1 MNTKI
6 RYNPT
11 FHFTLNFILLLRNQM
26 SLLTNAVV
34 ISVLVMS
41 VLCVLRLN
49 VLLSI
54 IVAALVAG
62 WLSPI
67 PIPAEYA
74 HSSAL
79 TLALHKTIATGEIL
93 IKGMASNLS
102 IALSYILLGAI
113 AVAISRTH
121 LMTFL
126 LSAIAHAISN
136 RRFLFVLSIALISC
150 CSQNLIPIH
159 IAFIPILIPP
169 LLSLMNRLKIDRRAV
184 ACALT
189 FGLQAP
195 YVSLGVGFGLIFH
208 TTIMEQMRAN
218 GMEVSLSQIGG
229 VMWIGGVAMLLGLLL
244 AIFVL
249 YAKPRIYAQREESAI
264 GEASMGWREYA
275 TLFGV
280 IVLFVVQL
288 LTDSLALGAFAGLMC
303 MIVLRGVRWSE
314 IDSIMEGGLKMMA
327 FIAFV
332 MLVAAGYGEV
342 LRAGGEVQSL
352 VEMIADFTNHASGVD
367 SINAASSVAS
377 SAGQAVAGVAH
388 LGADS
393 SAAHTMSQLEA
404 HSSGLDSVSPVD
416 SHFVSPHI
424 WAKFIGASL
433 MLLVGL
439 LITIGIGTSFGTI
452 PIIAAIYV
460 PFGISLGFSVP
471 AIILLIGI
479 AGALGDAGS
488 PASDSTLGPTSGLN
502 ADGQHNH
509 IYDTCIPTFFVYN
522 IPLLVAGVIGA
533 MVV

>member
-1 MNTKI
+1 
-6 RYNPT
+6 
-11 FHFTLNFILLLRNQM
+11 M

-34 ISVLVMS
+34 LSVLVMA

-54 IVAALVAG
+54 IIAALVAG
-62 WLSPI
+62 WLSPL
-67 PIPAEYA
+67 PLESL
-74 HSSAL
+74 SSGADSQTSL
-79 TLALHKTIATGEIL
+79 WQYFLLKTTATGEIFT
-93 IKGMASNLS
+93 KGMASNLN
-102 IALSYILLGAI
+102 IALSYILLGGI

-126 LSAIAHAISN
+126 LSAIANVISN
-136 RRFLFVLSIALISC
+136 RKFIFILSIALIAC
-150 CSQNLIPIH
+150 FSQNLVPIH

-195 YVSLGVGFGLIFH
+195 YVTLGVGFGLIFH
-208 TTIMEQMRAN
+208 TTISEQMKAN
-218 GMEVSLSQIGG
+218 GMPVSLSEISS
-229 VMWIGGVAMLLGLLL
+229 VMWIGGVAMLLGLLF
-244 AIFVL
+244 AVFVL
-249 YAKPRIYAQREESAI
+249 YAKPREYAQKEKCSM
-264 GEASMGWREYA
+264 GDASMGWREYA
-275 TLFGV
+275 TLFG
-280 IVLFVVQL
+280 IIMLFVVQL
-288 LTDSLALGAFAGLMC
+288 VTHSLAIGAFAGLMC

-314 IDSIMEGGLKMMA
+314 IDSVMEGGLKMMA

-342 LRAGGEVQSL
+342 LRASGEVQNL
-352 VEMIADFTNHASGVD
+352 VQVVANFTHQVGDGAMNTIASN
-367 SINAASSVAS
+367 
-377 SAGQAVAGVAH
+377 
-388 LGADS
+388 
-393 SAAHTMSQLEA
+393 
-404 HSSGLDSVSPVD
+404 GLDSNATMASNPATLD
-416 SHFVSPHI
+416 SNGASL

-460 PFGISLGFSVP
+460 PFGISLGFSVL

-502 ADGQHNH
+502 MDGQHNH

-522 IPLLVAGVIGA
+522 IPLLVAGTLGA
-533 MVV
+533 MMF

>member
-1 MNTKI
+1 
-6 RYNPT
+6 
-11 FHFTLNFILLLRNQM
+11 M

-34 ISVLVMS
+34 LSVLVMA

-54 IVAALVAG
+54 IIAALVAG
-62 WLSPI
+62 WLSPL
-67 PIPAEYA
+67 PLESLPLESL
-74 HSSAL
+74 SSGADSQTSL
-79 TLALHKTIATGEIL
+79 WQYFLLKTTTTGEIL
-93 IKGMASNLS
+93 IKGMASNLN
-102 IALSYILLGAI
+102 IALSYILLGGI

-126 LSAIAHAISN
+126 LSAIANVISN
-136 RRFLFVLSIALISC
+136 RKFIFILSIALIAC
-150 CSQNLIPIH
+150 FSQNLVPIH

-195 YVSLGVGFGLIFH
+195 YVTLSVGFGLIFH
-208 TTIMEQMRAN
+208 TTISEQMKAN
-218 GMEVSLSQIGG
+218 GMPVSLSEISS
-229 VMWIGGVAMLLGLLL
+229 VMWIGGVAMLLGLLF
-244 AIFVL
+244 AVFVL
-249 YAKPRIYAQREESAI
+249 YVKPREYAQKEECSM
-264 GEASMGWREYA
+264 GDASMGWREYA
-275 TLFGV
+275 TLFGI

-288 LTDSLALGAFAGLMC
+288 VTHSLALGAFAGLMC
-303 MIVLRGVRWSE
+303 MIVLRGVRWNE
-314 IDSIMEGGLKMMA
+314 IDSVMEGGLKMMA

-342 LRAGGEVQSL
+342 LRASGEVQNL
-352 VEMIADFTNHASGVD
+352 VQVVANFTHQVGDGAMNTIASN
-367 SINAASSVAS
+367 
-377 SAGQAVAGVAH
+377 
-388 LGADS
+388 
-393 SAAHTMSQLEA
+393 
-404 HSSGLDSVSPVD
+404 GLDSNATMASNPATLD
-416 SHFVSPHI
+416 SNGASL

-502 ADGQHNH
+502 MDGQHNH

-533 MVV
+533 MML

>member
-1 MNTKI
+1 
-6 RYNPT
+6 
-11 FHFTLNFILLLRNQM
+11 M

-34 ISVLVMS
+34 LSVLVMA

-54 IVAALVAG
+54 IIAALVAG
-62 WLSPI
+62 WLSPL
-67 PIPAEYA
+67 PLESLPLESL
-74 HSSAL
+74 SSGVDSQTSL
-79 TLALHKTIATGEIL
+79 WQYFLLKTTATGEIL
-93 IKGMASNLS
+93 IKGMASNLN
-102 IALSYILLGAI
+102 IALSYILLGGI

-126 LSAIAHAISN
+126 LSAIANVISN
-136 RRFLFVLSIALISC
+136 RKFIFILSIALIAC
-150 CSQNLIPIH
+150 FSQNLVPIH

-195 YVSLGVGFGLIFH
+195 YVTLGVGFGLIFH
-208 TTIMEQMRAN
+208 TTISEQMKAN
-218 GMEVSLSQIGG
+218 GMPVSLGEISS
-229 VMWIGGVAMLLGLLL
+229 VMWIGGAAMLLGLLF
-244 AIFVL
+244 AVFVL
-249 YAKPRIYAQREESAI
+249 YAKPREYAQKEECSM
-264 GEASMGWREYA
+264 GDASMGWREYA
-275 TLFGV
+275 TLFGI

-288 LTDSLALGAFAGLMC
+288 VTHSLALGAFAGLMC

-314 IDSIMEGGLKMMA
+314 IDSVMEGGLKMMA

-342 LRAGGEVQSL
+342 LRASGEVQNL
-352 VEMIADFTNHASGVD
+352 VQV
-367 SINAASSVAS
+367 VAS
-377 SAGQAVAGVAH
+377 FTHQVGD
-388 LGADS
+388 GAMNTIAS
-393 SAAHTMSQLEA
+393 N
-404 HSSGLDSVSPVD
+404 GLDSNATMASNPATLD
-416 SHFVSPHI
+416 SNGASL

-502 ADGQHNH
+502 MDGQHNH

-522 IPLLVAGVIGA
+522 IPLLVAGTLGA
-533 MVV
+533 MML

>member
-1 MNTKI
+1 
-6 RYNPT
+6 
-11 FHFTLNFILLLRNQM
+11 M

-34 ISVLVMS
+34 LSVLVMA

-54 IVAALVAG
+54 IIAALVAG
-62 WLSPI
+62 WLSPLPLESLSETSQI
-67 PIPAEYA
+67 SLWQYF
-74 HSSAL
+74 L
-79 TLALHKTIATGEIL
+79 LKTTTTGEIL
-93 IKGMASNLS
+93 IKGMASNLN
-102 IALSYILLGAI
+102 IALSYILLGGI

-126 LSAIAHAISN
+126 LSAIANVISN
-136 RRFLFVLSIALISC
+136 RKFIFILSIALIAC
-150 CSQNLIPIH
+150 FSQNLVPIH

-195 YVSLGVGFGLIFH
+195 YVTLGVGFGLIFH
-208 TTIMEQMRAN
+208 TTISEQMKAN
-218 GMEVSLSQIGG
+218 GMPVSLSEISS
-229 VMWIGGVAMLLGLLL
+229 VMWIGGVAMLLGLLF
-244 AIFVL
+244 AVFVL
-249 YAKPRIYAQREESAI
+249 YAKPREYAQKEECSM
-264 GEASMGWREYA
+264 GDASMGWREYA
-275 TLFGV
+275 TLFGI

-288 LTDSLALGAFAGLMC
+288 VTHSLALGAFAGLMC

-314 IDSIMEGGLKMMA
+314 IDSVMEGGLKMMA

-342 LRAGGEVQSL
+342 LRASGEVQNL
-352 VEMIADFTNHASGVD
+352 VQVVANFTHQVGDGAMNTIASN
-367 SINAASSVAS
+367 
-377 SAGQAVAGVAH
+377 
-388 LGADS
+388 
-393 SAAHTMSQLEA
+393 
-404 HSSGLDSVSPVD
+404 GLDSNATMASNPATLD
-416 SHFVSPHI
+416 SNGASL

-502 ADGQHNH
+502 MDGQHNH

-533 MVV
+533 MML

>member
-1 MNTKI
+1 
-6 RYNPT
+6 
-11 FHFTLNFILLLRNQM
+11 M
-26 SLLTNAVV
+26 SLLTNAVLL
-34 ISVLVMS
+34 SVLVMS

-67 PIPAEYA
+67 PLPAEYA

-93 IKGMASNLS
+93 IKGMASNLN

-126 LSAIAHAISN
+126 LSAIASAISN

-208 TTIMEQMRAN
+208 TTILAQMKAN
-218 GMEVSLSQIGG
+218 GMEVSLSDVGS

-249 YAKPRIYAQREESAI
+249 YAKPRIYAQKEESAI
-264 GEASMGWREYA
+264 GDASMGWREYA

-288 LTDSLALGAFAGLMC
+288 LTESLALGAFAGLMC
-303 MIVLRGVRWSE
+303 MIVLRGIRWSE

-352 VEMIADFTNHASGVD
+352 VGMIADFTNHASGVD
-367 SINAASSVAS
+367 SSVAHAGASLMGVDSNAAHALSQLGAQ
-377 SAGQAVAGVAH
+377 AGGLDSTAH
-388 LGADS
+388 LGATQ
-393 SAAHTMSQLEA
+393 SA
-404 HSSGLDSVSPVD
+404 D
-416 SHFVSPHI
+416 SHLFNSHAL
-424 WAKFIGASL
+424 AKFIGASL

-533 MVV
+533 MVL

>member
-1 MNTKI
+1 
-6 RYNPT
+6 
-11 FHFTLNFILLLRNQM
+11 M

-34 ISVLVMS
+34 LSVLVMA

-54 IVAALVAG
+54 IIAALVAG
-62 WLSPI
+62 WLSPL
-67 PIPAEYA
+67 PLESL
-74 HSSAL
+74 SSGADSQTSL
-79 TLALHKTIATGEIL
+79 WQYFLLKTTATGEIFT
-93 IKGMASNLS
+93 KGMASNLN
-102 IALSYILLGAI
+102 IALSYILLGGI

-126 LSAIAHAISN
+126 LSAIANVISN
-136 RRFLFVLSIALISC
+136 RKFIFILSIALIAC
-150 CSQNLIPIH
+150 FSQNLVPIH

-195 YVSLGVGFGLIFH
+195 YVTLGVGFGLIFH
-208 TTIMEQMRAN
+208 TTISEQMKAN
-218 GMEVSLSQIGG
+218 GMPVSLSEISS
-229 VMWIGGVAMLLGLLL
+229 VMWIGGVAMLLGLLF
-244 AIFVL
+244 AVFVL
-249 YAKPRIYAQREESAI
+249 YAKPREYAQKEECSM
-264 GEASMGWREYA
+264 GDASMGWREYA
-275 TLFGV
+275 TLFGI

-288 LTDSLALGAFAGLMC
+288 VTHSLAIGAFAGLMC

-314 IDSIMEGGLKMMA
+314 IDSVMEGGLKMMA

-342 LRAGGEVQSL
+342 LRASGEVQNL
-352 VEMIADFTNHASGVD
+352 VQVVANFTHQVGDGAMNTIASN
-367 SINAASSVAS
+367 
-377 SAGQAVAGVAH
+377 
-388 LGADS
+388 
-393 SAAHTMSQLEA
+393 
-404 HSSGLDSVSPVD
+404 GLDSNATMASNPATLD
-416 SHFVSPHI
+416 SNGASL

-452 PIIAAIYV
+452 PIIAAIYM

-502 ADGQHNH
+502 MDGQHNH

-522 IPLLVAGVIGA
+522 IPLLVAGTLGA
-533 MVV
+533 MML

>member
-1 MNTKI
+1 
-6 RYNPT
+6 
-11 FHFTLNFILLLRNQM
+11 M

-34 ISVLVMS
+34 LSVLVMA

-54 IVAALVAG
+54 IIAALVAG
-62 WLSPI
+62 WLSPL
-67 PIPAEYA
+67 PLESL
-74 HSSAL
+74 SSGADSQTSFWQYFL
-79 TLALHKTIATGEIL
+79 LKTTTTGEIL

-102 IALSYILLGAI
+102 IALSYILLGGI

-126 LSAIAHAISN
+126 LSAIANVISN
-136 RRFLFVLSIALISC
+136 RKFIFILSIALIAC
-150 CSQNLIPIH
+150 FSQNLVPIH

-195 YVSLGVGFGLIFH
+195 YVTLGVGFGLIFH
-208 TTIMEQMRAN
+208 TTISEQMKAN
-218 GMEVSLSQIGG
+218 GMPVSLGEISS
-229 VMWIGGVAMLLGLLL
+229 VMWIGGAAMLLGLLF
-244 AIFVL
+244 AVFVL
-249 YAKPRIYAQREESAI
+249 YAKPREYAQKEECSM
-264 GEASMGWREYA
+264 GDASMGWREYA
-275 TLFGV
+275 TLFGI

-288 LTDSLALGAFAGLMC
+288 VTHSLALGAFAGLMC

-314 IDSIMEGGLKMMA
+314 IDSVMEGGLKMMA

-342 LRAGGEVQSL
+342 LRASGEVQNL
-352 VEMIADFTNHASGVD
+352 VQVVANFTHQVGDGAMNTIASN
-367 SINAASSVAS
+367 
-377 SAGQAVAGVAH
+377 
-388 LGADS
+388 
-393 SAAHTMSQLEA
+393 
-404 HSSGLDSVSPVD
+404 GLDSNATMASNPATLD
-416 SHFVSPHI
+416 SNGASL

-502 ADGQHNH
+502 MDGQHNH

-522 IPLLVAGVIGA
+522 IPLLVAGTLGA
-533 MVV
+533 MML

>member
-1 MNTKI
+1 
-6 RYNPT
+6 
-11 FHFTLNFILLLRNQM
+11 M

-34 ISVLVMS
+34 LSVLVMA

-54 IVAALVAG
+54 IIAALVAG
-62 WLSPI
+62 WLSPL
-67 PIPAEYA
+67 PLENLPLESL
-74 HSSAL
+74 SSGTDSQTSL
-79 TLALHKTIATGEIL
+79 WQYFLLKTTATGEIL
-93 IKGMASNLS
+93 IKGMASNLN
-102 IALSYILLGAI
+102 IALSYILLGGI

-126 LSAIAHAISN
+126 LSAIANVISN
-136 RRFLFVLSIALISC
+136 RKFIFILSIALIAC
-150 CSQNLIPIH
+150 FSQNLVPIH

-195 YVSLGVGFGLIFH
+195 YVTLGVGFGLIFH
-208 TTIMEQMRAN
+208 TTISEQMKAN
-218 GMEVSLSQIGG
+218 GMPVSLGEISS
-229 VMWIGGVAMLLGLLL
+229 VMWIGGVAMLLGLLF
-244 AIFVL
+244 AVFVL
-249 YAKPRIYAQREESAI
+249 YAKPREYAQKEECSM
-264 GEASMGWREYA
+264 GDASMGWREYA
-275 TLFGV
+275 TLFGI

-288 LTDSLALGAFAGLMC
+288 VTHSLALGAFAGLMC
-303 MIVLRGVRWSE
+303 MIVLRGVKWSE
-314 IDSIMEGGLKMMA
+314 IDSVMEGGLKMMA

-342 LRAGGEVQSL
+342 LRASGEVQNL
-352 VEMIADFTNHASGVD
+352 VQVVANFTHQVGDGAMNTIASN
-367 SINAASSVAS
+367 
-377 SAGQAVAGVAH
+377 
-388 LGADS
+388 
-393 SAAHTMSQLEA
+393 
-404 HSSGLDSVSPVD
+404 GLDSNATMASNPATLD
-416 SHFVSPHI
+416 SNGASL

-502 ADGQHNH
+502 MDGQHNH

-522 IPLLVAGVIGA
+522 VPLLVAGVIGA
-533 MVV
+533 MML

>member
-1 MNTKI
+1 
-6 RYNPT
+6 
-11 FHFTLNFILLLRNQM
+11 M

-34 ISVLVMS
+34 LSVLVMA

-54 IVAALVAG
+54 IIAALVAG
-62 WLSPI
+62 WLSPL
-67 PIPAEYA
+67 PLESLPLESL
-74 HSSAL
+74 SSGTDSQTSL
-79 TLALHKTIATGEIL
+79 WQYFLLKTTATGEIL
-93 IKGMASNLS
+93 IKGMASNLN
-102 IALSYILLGAI
+102 IALSYILLGGI

-126 LSAIAHAISN
+126 LSAIANVISN
-136 RRFLFVLSIALISC
+136 RKFIFILSIALIAC
-150 CSQNLIPIH
+150 FSQNLVPIH

-195 YVSLGVGFGLIFH
+195 YVTLGVGFGLIFH
-208 TTIMEQMRAN
+208 TTISEQMKAN
-218 GMEVSLSQIGG
+218 GMPVSLGEISS
-229 VMWIGGVAMLLGLLL
+229 VMWIGGVAMLLGLLF
-244 AIFVL
+244 AVFVL
-249 YAKPRIYAQREESAI
+249 YAKPREYAQKEECSM
-264 GEASMGWREYA
+264 GDASMGWREYA
-275 TLFGV
+275 TLFGI

-288 LTDSLALGAFAGLMC
+288 VTHSLALGAFAGLMC

-314 IDSIMEGGLKMMA
+314 RDSVMEGGLKMMA

-342 LRAGGEVQSL
+342 LRASGEVQNL
-352 VEMIADFTNHASGVD
+352 VQVVANFTHQVGDGAMNTIASN
-367 SINAASSVAS
+367 
-377 SAGQAVAGVAH
+377 
-388 LGADS
+388 
-393 SAAHTMSQLEA
+393 
-404 HSSGLDSVSPVD
+404 GLDSNATMASNPATLD
-416 SHFVSPHI
+416 SNGASL

-502 ADGQHNH
+502 MDGQHNH

-522 IPLLVAGVIGA
+522 VPLLVAGVIGA
-533 MVV
+533 MML

>member
-1 MNTKI
+1 
-6 RYNPT
+6 
-11 FHFTLNFILLLRNQM
+11 M

-34 ISVLVMS
+34 LSVLVMA

-54 IVAALVAG
+54 IIAALVAG
-62 WLSPI
+62 WLSPL
-67 PIPAEYA
+67 PLESLPLESL
-74 HSSAL
+74 SSGADSQTSL
-79 TLALHKTIATGEIL
+79 WQYFLLKTTATGEIL
-93 IKGMASNLS
+93 IKGMASNLN
-102 IALSYILLGAI
+102 IALSYILLGGI

-126 LSAIAHAISN
+126 LSAIANVISN
-136 RRFLFVLSIALISC
+136 RKFIFILSIALIAC
-150 CSQNLIPIH
+150 FSQNLVPIH

-195 YVSLGVGFGLIFH
+195 YVTLGVGFGLIFH
-208 TTIMEQMRAN
+208 TTISEQMKAN
-218 GMEVSLSQIGG
+218 GMPVSLGEISS
-229 VMWIGGVAMLLGLLL
+229 VMWIGGAAMLLGLLF
-244 AIFVL
+244 AVFVL
-249 YAKPRIYAQREESAI
+249 YAKPREYAQKEECSM
-264 GEASMGWREYA
+264 GDASMGWREYA
-275 TLFGV
+275 TLFGI

-288 LTDSLALGAFAGLMC
+288 VTHSLALGAFAGLMC

-314 IDSIMEGGLKMMA
+314 IDSVMEGGLKMMA

-342 LRAGGEVQSL
+342 LRASGEVQNL
-352 VEMIADFTNHASGVD
+352 VQVVANFTHQVGDGAMNTIASN
-367 SINAASSVAS
+367 
-377 SAGQAVAGVAH
+377 
-388 LGADS
+388 
-393 SAAHTMSQLEA
+393 
-404 HSSGLDSVSPVD
+404 GLDSNATMASNPATLD
-416 SHFVSPHI
+416 SNGASLWV
-424 WAKFIGASL
+424 KFIGASL

-460 PFGISLGFSVP
+460 PFGILLGFSVP

-502 ADGQHNH
+502 MDGQHNH

-522 IPLLVAGVIGA
+522 VPLLVAGTLGA
-533 MVV
+533 MML

>member
-1 MNTKI
+1 
-6 RYNPT
+6 
-11 FHFTLNFILLLRNQM
+11 M

-34 ISVLVMS
+34 LSVLVMA

-54 IVAALVAG
+54 IIAALVAG
-62 WLSPI
+62 WLSPL
-67 PIPAEYA
+67 PLESL
-74 HSSAL
+74 SSGADSQTSL
-79 TLALHKTIATGEIL
+79 WQYFLLKTTATGEIL
-93 IKGMASNLS
+93 IKGMASNLN
-102 IALSYILLGAI
+102 IALSYILLGGI

-126 LSAIAHAISN
+126 LSAIANVISN
-136 RRFLFVLSIALISC
+136 RKFIFILSIALIAC
-150 CSQNLIPIH
+150 FSQNLVPIH
-159 IAFIPILIPP
+159 IAFIPIFIPP

-195 YVSLGVGFGLIFH
+195 YVTLGVGFGLIFH
-208 TTIMEQMRAN
+208 TTISEQMKAN
-218 GMEVSLSQIGG
+218 GMPVSLSEISS
-229 VMWIGGVAMLLGLLL
+229 VMWIGGVAMLLGLLF
-244 AIFVL
+244 AVFVL
-249 YAKPRIYAQREESAI
+249 YAKPREYAQKEECSM
-264 GEASMGWREYA
+264 GDASMGWREYA
-275 TLFGV
+275 TLFGI

-288 LTDSLALGAFAGLMC
+288 ITDSLALGAFAGLMC
-303 MIVLRGVRWSE
+303 MIVLRGVKWSE
-314 IDSIMEGGLKMMA
+314 IDSVMEGGLKMMA

-342 LRAGGEVQSL
+342 LRASGEVQNL
-352 VEMIADFTNHASGVD
+352 VQVVANFTHQVGDGAMNNIASN
-367 SINAASSVAS
+367 
-377 SAGQAVAGVAH
+377 
-388 LGADS
+388 
-393 SAAHTMSQLEA
+393 
-404 HSSGLDSVSPVD
+404 GLDSNATMASNPATLD
-416 SHFVSPHI
+416 SNGASL

-460 PFGISLGFSVP
+460 PFGISLGFSVS

-502 ADGQHNH
+502 MDGQHNH

-522 IPLLVAGVIGA
+522 VPLLVAGTLGA
-533 MVV
+533 MIL

>member
-1 MNTKI
+1 
-6 RYNPT
+6 
-11 FHFTLNFILLLRNQM
+11 M

-34 ISVLVMS
+34 LSVLVMA

-54 IVAALVAG
+54 IIAALVAG
-62 WLSPI
+62 WLSPL
-67 PIPAEYA
+67 PLESLPLESLYSGADSQTSLWQYF
-74 HSSAL
+74 L
-79 TLALHKTIATGEIL
+79 LKTTTTGEIL
-93 IKGMASNLS
+93 IKGMASNLN
-102 IALSYILLGAI
+102 IALSYILLGGI

-126 LSAIAHAISN
+126 LSAIANAISN
-136 RRFLFVLSIALISC
+136 RKFIFILSIALIAC
-150 CSQNLIPIH
+150 FSQNLVPIH

-195 YVSLGVGFGLIFH
+195 YVTLGVGFGLIFH
-208 TTIMEQMRAN
+208 TTISEQMKAN
-218 GMEVSLSQIGG
+218 GMPVSLSEISS
-229 VMWIGGVAMLLGLLL
+229 VMWIGGAAMLLGLLF
-244 AIFVL
+244 AVFVL
-249 YAKPRIYAQREESAI
+249 YAKPREYAQKEECSM
-264 GEASMGWREYA
+264 GDASMGWREYA
-275 TLFGV
+275 TLFGI

-288 LTDSLALGAFAGLMC
+288 VTNSLALGAFAGLMC

-314 IDSIMEGGLKMMA
+314 IDSVMEGGLKMMA

-342 LRAGGEVQSL
+342 LRASGEVQNL
-352 VEMIADFTNHASGVD
+352 VQVVANFTHQVGDGAMNTIASN
-367 SINAASSVAS
+367 
-377 SAGQAVAGVAH
+377 
-388 LGADS
+388 
-393 SAAHTMSQLEA
+393 
-404 HSSGLDSVSPVD
+404 GLDSNATMASNPATLD
-416 SHFVSPHI
+416 SNGASL

-460 PFGISLGFSVP
+460 PFGISLGFSVS

-502 ADGQHNH
+502 MDGQHNH

-522 IPLLVAGVIGA
+522 IPLLVAGTLGA
-533 MVV
+533 MML

>member
-1 MNTKI
+1 
-6 RYNPT
+6 
-11 FHFTLNFILLLRNQM
+11 M

-34 ISVLVMS
+34 LSVLVMA

-54 IVAALVAG
+54 IIAALVAG
-62 WLSPI
+62 WLSPL
-67 PIPAEYA
+67 PLENLPLESL
-74 HSSAL
+74 SSGTDSQTSL
-79 TLALHKTIATGEIL
+79 WQYFLLKTTATGEIL
-93 IKGMASNLS
+93 IKGMASNLN
-102 IALSYILLGAI
+102 IALSYILLGGI

-126 LSAIAHAISN
+126 LSAIANVISN
-136 RRFLFVLSIALISC
+136 RKFIFILSIALIAC
-150 CSQNLIPIH
+150 FSQNLVPIH

-195 YVSLGVGFGLIFH
+195 YVTLGVGFGLIFH
-208 TTIMEQMRAN
+208 TTISEQMKAN
-218 GMEVSLSQIGG
+218 GMPVSLGEISS
-229 VMWIGGVAMLLGLLL
+229 VMWIGGVAMLLGLLF
-244 AIFVL
+244 AVFVL
-249 YAKPRIYAQREESAI
+249 YAKPREYAQKEECSM
-264 GEASMGWREYA
+264 GDASMGWREYA
-275 TLFGV
+275 TLFGI

-288 LTDSLALGAFAGLMC
+288 VTHSLALGAFAGLMC

-314 IDSIMEGGLKMMA
+314 IDSVMEGGLKMMA

-342 LRAGGEVQSL
+342 LRASGEVQNL
-352 VEMIADFTNHASGVD
+352 VQVVANFTHQVGDGAMNTIASN
-367 SINAASSVAS
+367 
-377 SAGQAVAGVAH
+377 
-388 LGADS
+388 
-393 SAAHTMSQLEA
+393 
-404 HSSGLDSVSPVD
+404 GLDSNATMASNPATLD
-416 SHFVSPHI
+416 SNGASL

-502 ADGQHNH
+502 MDGQHNH

-522 IPLLVAGVIGA
+522 VPLLVAGVIGA
-533 MVV
+533 MML

>member
-1 MNTKI
+1 
-6 RYNPT
+6 
-11 FHFTLNFILLLRNQM
+11 M

-34 ISVLVMS
+34 LSVLVMA

-54 IVAALVAG
+54 IIAALVAG
-62 WLSPI
+62 WLSPL
-67 PIPAEYA
+67 PLESL
-74 HSSAL
+74 SSGADSQTSL
-79 TLALHKTIATGEIL
+79 WQYFLLKTTATGEIFT
-93 IKGMASNLS
+93 KGMASNLN
-102 IALSYILLGAI
+102 IALSYILLGGI

-126 LSAIAHAISN
+126 LSAIANVISN
-136 RRFLFVLSIALISC
+136 RKFIFILSIALIAC
-150 CSQNLIPIH
+150 FSQNLVPIH

-195 YVSLGVGFGLIFH
+195 YVTLGVGFGLIFH
-208 TTIMEQMRAN
+208 TTISEQMKAN
-218 GMEVSLSQIGG
+218 GMPVSLSEISS
-229 VMWIGGVAMLLGLLL
+229 VMWIGGVAMLLGLLF
-244 AIFVL
+244 AVFVL
-249 YAKPRIYAQREESAI
+249 YAKPREYAQKEECSM
-264 GEASMGWREYA
+264 GDASMGWREYA
-275 TLFGV
+275 TLFG
-280 IVLFVVQL
+280 IIMLFVVQL
-288 LTDSLALGAFAGLMC
+288 VTHSLAIGAFAGLMC

-314 IDSIMEGGLKMMA
+314 IDSVMEGGLKMMA

-342 LRAGGEVQSL
+342 LRASGEVQNL
-352 VEMIADFTNHASGVD
+352 VQVVANFTHQVGDGAMNTIASN
-367 SINAASSVAS
+367 
-377 SAGQAVAGVAH
+377 
-388 LGADS
+388 
-393 SAAHTMSQLEA
+393 
-404 HSSGLDSVSPVD
+404 GLDSNATMASNPATLD
-416 SHFVSPHI
+416 SNGASL

-460 PFGISLGFSVP
+460 PFGISLGFSVL

-502 ADGQHNH
+502 MDGQHNH

-522 IPLLVAGVIGA
+522 IPLLVAGTLGA
-533 MVV
+533 MML

>member
-1 MNTKI
+1 
-6 RYNPT
+6 
-11 FHFTLNFILLLRNQM
+11 M

-34 ISVLVMS
+34 LSVLVMA

-54 IVAALVAG
+54 IIAALVAG
-62 WLSPI
+62 WLSPL
-67 PIPAEYA
+67 PLESL
-74 HSSAL
+74 SSGADSQTSL
-79 TLALHKTIATGEIL
+79 WQYFLLKTTATGEIFT
-93 IKGMASNLS
+93 KGMASNLN
-102 IALSYILLGAI
+102 IALSYILLGGI

-126 LSAIAHAISN
+126 LSAIANVISN
-136 RRFLFVLSIALISC
+136 RKFIFILSIALIAC
-150 CSQNLIPIH
+150 FSQNLVPIH

-195 YVSLGVGFGLIFH
+195 YVTLGVGFGLIFH
-208 TTIMEQMRAN
+208 TTISEQMKAN
-218 GMEVSLSQIGG
+218 GMPVSLSEISS
-229 VMWIGGVAMLLGLLL
+229 VMWIGGAAMLLGLLF
-244 AIFVL
+244 AVFVL
-249 YAKPRIYAQREESAI
+249 YAKPREYAQEEECSM
-264 GEASMGWREYA
+264 GDASMGWREYA
-275 TLFGV
+275 TLFG
-280 IVLFVVQL
+280 IIMLFVVQL
-288 LTDSLALGAFAGLMC
+288 VTHSLAIGAFAGLMC

-314 IDSIMEGGLKMMA
+314 IDSVMEGGLKMMA

-342 LRAGGEVQSL
+342 LRASGEVQNL
-352 VEMIADFTNHASGVD
+352 VQVVANFTHQVGDGAMNTIASN
-367 SINAASSVAS
+367 
-377 SAGQAVAGVAH
+377 
-388 LGADS
+388 
-393 SAAHTMSQLEA
+393 
-404 HSSGLDSVSPVD
+404 GLDSNATMASNPATLD
-416 SHFVSPHI
+416 SNGASL

-460 PFGISLGFSVP
+460 PFGISLGFSVL

-502 ADGQHNH
+502 MDGQHNH

-522 IPLLVAGVIGA
+522 IPLLVAGTLGA
-533 MVV
+533 MMF

>member
-1 MNTKI
+1 
-6 RYNPT
+6 
-11 FHFTLNFILLLRNQM
+11 M

-34 ISVLVMS
+34 LSVLVMA

-54 IVAALVAG
+54 IIAALVAG
-62 WLSPI
+62 WLSPL
-67 PIPAEYA
+67 PLESLPLESL
-74 HSSAL
+74 SSGADSQTSL
-79 TLALHKTIATGEIL
+79 WQYFLLKTTTTGEIL
-93 IKGMASNLS
+93 IKGMASNLN
-102 IALSYILLGAI
+102 IALSYILLGGI

-126 LSAIAHAISN
+126 LSAITNVISN
-136 RRFLFVLSIALISC
+136 RKFIFILSIALIAC
-150 CSQNLIPIH
+150 FSQNLVPIH

-195 YVSLGVGFGLIFH
+195 YVTLGVGFGLIFH
-208 TTIMEQMRAN
+208 TTISEQMKAN
-218 GMEVSLSQIGG
+218 GMPVSLSEISS
-229 VMWIGGVAMLLGLLL
+229 VMWIGGAAMLLGLLF
-244 AIFVL
+244 AVFVL
-249 YAKPRIYAQREESAI
+249 YAKPREYAQKEECSM
-264 GEASMGWREYA
+264 GDASMGWREYA
-275 TLFGV
+275 TLFGI

-288 LTDSLALGAFAGLMC
+288 VTHSLALGAFAGLMC

-314 IDSIMEGGLKMMA
+314 IDSVMEGGLKMMA

-342 LRAGGEVQSL
+342 LRASGEVQNL
-352 VEMIADFTNHASGVD
+352 VQVVANFTHQVGDGAMNTIASN
-367 SINAASSVAS
+367 
-377 SAGQAVAGVAH
+377 
-388 LGADS
+388 
-393 SAAHTMSQLEA
+393 
-404 HSSGLDSVSPVD
+404 GLDSNATMASNPATLD
-416 SHFVSPHI
+416 SNGASL

-502 ADGQHNH
+502 MDGQHNH

-522 IPLLVAGVIGA
+522 VPLLVAGVIGA
-533 MVV
+533 MML

>member
-1 MNTKI
+1 
-6 RYNPT
+6 
-11 FHFTLNFILLLRNQM
+11 M

-34 ISVLVMS
+34 LSVLVMA

-54 IVAALVAG
+54 IIAALVAG
-62 WLSPI
+62 WLSPL
-67 PIPAEYA
+67 PLESL
-74 HSSAL
+74 SSGADSQTSFWQYFL
-79 TLALHKTIATGEIL
+79 LKTTTTGEIL
-93 IKGMASNLS
+93 IKGMASNLN
-102 IALSYILLGAI
+102 IALSYILLGGI

-126 LSAIAHAISN
+126 LSAIANVISN
-136 RRFLFVLSIALISC
+136 RKFIFILSIALIAC
-150 CSQNLIPIH
+150 FSQNLVPIH

-195 YVSLGVGFGLIFH
+195 YVTLGVGFGLIFH
-208 TTIMEQMRAN
+208 TTISEQMKAN
-218 GMEVSLSQIGG
+218 GMPVSLGEISS
-229 VMWIGGVAMLLGLLL
+229 VMWIGGVAMLLGLLF
-244 AIFVL
+244 AVFVL
-249 YAKPRIYAQREESAI
+249 YAKPREYAQKEECSM
-264 GEASMGWREYA
+264 GDASMGWREYA
-275 TLFGV
+275 TLFGI

-288 LTDSLALGAFAGLMC
+288 VTHSLALGAFAGLMC

-314 IDSIMEGGLKMMA
+314 IDSVMEGGLKMMA

-342 LRAGGEVQSL
+342 LRASGEGQNLVQ
-352 VEMIADFTNHASGVD
+352 VVANFTHQVGDGAMNTIASN
-367 SINAASSVAS
+367 
-377 SAGQAVAGVAH
+377 
-388 LGADS
+388 
-393 SAAHTMSQLEA
+393 
-404 HSSGLDSVSPVD
+404 GLDSNATMASNPATLD
-416 SHFVSPHI
+416 STGASL

-502 ADGQHNH
+502 MDGQHNH

-533 MVV
+533 MML

>member
-1 MNTKI
+1 
-6 RYNPT
+6 
-11 FHFTLNFILLLRNQM
+11 M

-34 ISVLVMS
+34 LSVLVMA
-41 VLCVLRLN
+41 VLCILRLN

-54 IVAALVAG
+54 IIAALVAG
-62 WLSPI
+62 WLSPL
-67 PIPAEYA
+67 PLESL
-74 HSSAL
+74 SSGADSQTSL
-79 TLALHKTIATGEIL
+79 WQYFLLKTTTTGEIL
-93 IKGMASNLS
+93 IKGMASNLN
-102 IALSYILLGAI
+102 IALSYILLGGI

-126 LSAIAHAISN
+126 LSAIANVISN
-136 RRFLFVLSIALISC
+136 RKFIFILSLALIAC
-150 CSQNLIPIH
+150 FSQNLVPIH

-195 YVSLGVGFGLIFH
+195 YVTLGVGFGLIFH
-208 TTIMEQMRAN
+208 TTISEQMKAN
-218 GMEVSLSQIGG
+218 GMPVSLGEISS
-229 VMWIGGVAMLLGLLL
+229 VMWIGGAAMLLGLLF
-244 AIFVL
+244 AVFVL
-249 YAKPRIYAQREESAI
+249 YAKPREYAQKEECSM
-264 GEASMGWREYA
+264 GDASMGWREYA
-275 TLFGV
+275 TLFGI

-288 LTDSLALGAFAGLMC
+288 VTHSLALGAFAGLMC
-303 MIVLRGVRWSE
+303 MIVLRGVKWSE
-314 IDSIMEGGLKMMA
+314 IDSVMEGGLKMMA

-342 LRAGGEVQSL
+342 LRASGEVQNL
-352 VEMIADFTNHASGVD
+352 VQVVANFTHQVGDGAMNTIASN
-367 SINAASSVAS
+367 
-377 SAGQAVAGVAH
+377 
-388 LGADS
+388 
-393 SAAHTMSQLEA
+393 
-404 HSSGLDSVSPVD
+404 GLDSNATMASNPATLD
-416 SHFVSPHI
+416 SNGASL

-502 ADGQHNH
+502 MDGQHNH

-522 IPLLVAGVIGA
+522 VPLLVAGVIGA
-533 MVV
+533 MML

>member
-1 MNTKI
+1 
-6 RYNPT
+6 
-11 FHFTLNFILLLRNQM
+11 M

-34 ISVLVMS
+34 LSVLVMA

-54 IVAALVAG
+54 IIAALVAG
-62 WLSPI
+62 WLSPL
-67 PIPAEYA
+67 PLESLPLESL
-74 HSSAL
+74 SSGTDSQTSL
-79 TLALHKTIATGEIL
+79 WQYFLLKTTATGEIL
-93 IKGMASNLS
+93 IKGMASNLN
-102 IALSYILLGAI
+102 IALSYILLGGI

-126 LSAIAHAISN
+126 LSAIANVISN
-136 RRFLFVLSIALISC
+136 RKFIFILSIALIAC
-150 CSQNLIPIH
+150 FSQNLVPIH

-195 YVSLGVGFGLIFH
+195 YVTLGVGFGLIFH
-208 TTIMEQMRAN
+208 TTISEQMKAN
-218 GMEVSLSQIGG
+218 GMPVSLGEISS
-229 VMWIGGVAMLLGLLL
+229 VMWIGGAAMLLGLLF
-244 AIFVL
+244 AVFVL
-249 YAKPRIYAQREESAI
+249 YAKPREYAQKEECSM
-264 GEASMGWREYA
+264 GDASMGWREYA
-275 TLFGV
+275 TLFGI

-288 LTDSLALGAFAGLMC
+288 VTHSLALGAFAGLMC

-314 IDSIMEGGLKMMA
+314 IDSVMEGGLKMMA

-342 LRAGGEVQSL
+342 LRASGEVQNL
-352 VEMIADFTNHASGVD
+352 VQVVANFTHQVGDGAMNTIASN
-367 SINAASSVAS
+367 
-377 SAGQAVAGVAH
+377 
-388 LGADS
+388 
-393 SAAHTMSQLEA
+393 
-404 HSSGLDSVSPVD
+404 GLDSNATMASNPATLD
-416 SHFVSPHI
+416 SNGASL

-502 ADGQHNH
+502 MDGQHNH

-522 IPLLVAGVIGA
+522 VPLLVAGVIGA
-533 MVV
+533 MML

>member
-1 MNTKI
+1 
-6 RYNPT
+6 
-11 FHFTLNFILLLRNQM
+11 M

-34 ISVLVMS
+34 LSVLVMA

-54 IVAALVAG
+54 IIAALVAG
-62 WLSPI
+62 WLSPL
-67 PIPAEYA
+67 PLESL
-74 HSSAL
+74 SSGVDSQISL
-79 TLALHKTIATGEIL
+79 WQYFLLKTTTTGEIL
-93 IKGMASNLS
+93 IKGMASNLN
-102 IALSYILLGAI
+102 IALSYILLGGI

-126 LSAIAHAISN
+126 LSAIANVISN
-136 RRFLFVLSIALISC
+136 RKFIFILSLALIAC
-150 CSQNLIPIH
+150 FSQNLVPIH

-195 YVSLGVGFGLIFH
+195 YVTLGVGFGLIFH
-208 TTIMEQMRAN
+208 TTISEQMKAN
-218 GMEVSLSQIGG
+218 GMPVSLGEISS
-229 VMWIGGVAMLLGLLL
+229 VMWIGGVAMLLGLLF
-244 AIFVL
+244 AVFVL
-249 YAKPRIYAQREESAI
+249 YAKPREYAQKEECSM
-264 GEASMGWREYA
+264 GDASMGWREYA
-275 TLFGV
+275 TLFGI

-288 LTDSLALGAFAGLMC
+288 VTHSLALGAFAGLMC
-303 MIVLRGVRWSE
+303 MIVLRGVRWNE
-314 IDSIMEGGLKMMA
+314 IDSVMEGGLKMMA

-342 LRAGGEVQSL
+342 LRASGEVQNL
-352 VEMIADFTNHASGVD
+352 VQVVANFTHQVGDGAMNTIASN
-367 SINAASSVAS
+367 
-377 SAGQAVAGVAH
+377 
-388 LGADS
+388 
-393 SAAHTMSQLEA
+393 
-404 HSSGLDSVSPVD
+404 GLDSNAVMASNPATLD
-416 SHFVSPHI
+416 SNGASL

-502 ADGQHNH
+502 MDGQHNH

-522 IPLLVAGVIGA
+522 VPLLVAGVIGA
-533 MVV
+533 MML

>member
-1 MNTKI
+1 
-6 RYNPT
+6 
-11 FHFTLNFILLLRNQM
+11 M

-34 ISVLVMS
+34 LSVLVMA

-54 IVAALVAG
+54 IIAALVAG
-62 WLSPI
+62 WLSPL
-67 PIPAEYA
+67 PLESL
-74 HSSAL
+74 SSGADSQTSL
-79 TLALHKTIATGEIL
+79 WQYFLLKTTTTGEIL
-93 IKGMASNLS
+93 IKGMASNLN
-102 IALSYILLGAI
+102 IALSYILLGGI

-126 LSAIAHAISN
+126 LSAIANVISN
-136 RRFLFVLSIALISC
+136 RKFIFILSIALIAC
-150 CSQNLIPIH
+150 FSQNLVPIH

-195 YVSLGVGFGLIFH
+195 YVTLGVGFGLIFH
-208 TTIMEQMRAN
+208 TTISEQMKAN
-218 GMEVSLSQIGG
+218 GMPVSLSEISS
-229 VMWIGGVAMLLGLLL
+229 VMWIGGVAMLLGLLF
-244 AIFVL
+244 AVFVL
-249 YAKPRIYAQREESAI
+249 YAKPREYAQKEECSM
-264 GEASMGWREYA
+264 GDASMGWREYA
-275 TLFGV
+275 TLFGI

-288 LTDSLALGAFAGLMC
+288 VTHSLALGAFAGLMC

-314 IDSIMEGGLKMMA
+314 IDSVMEGGLKMMA

-342 LRAGGEVQSL
+342 LRASGEVQNL
-352 VEMIADFTNHASGVD
+352 VQVVANFTHQVGDGAMNTIA
-367 SINAASSVAS
+367 
-377 SAGQAVAGVAH
+377 
-388 LGADS
+388 
-393 SAAHTMSQLEA
+393 
-404 HSSGLDSVSPVD
+404 SSGLDSNATMASNPATLD
-416 SHFVSPHI
+416 SNGASL

-502 ADGQHNH
+502 MDGQHNH

-522 IPLLVAGVIGA
+522 IPLLVAGVLGA
-533 MVV
+533 MML

>member
-1 MNTKI
+1 
-6 RYNPT
+6 
-11 FHFTLNFILLLRNQM
+11 M

-34 ISVLVMS
+34 LSVLVMA

-54 IVAALVAG
+54 IIAALVAG
-62 WLSPI
+62 WLSPL
-67 PIPAEYA
+67 PLESLSETSQTSLWQYF
-74 HSSAL
+74 L
-79 TLALHKTIATGEIL
+79 LKTTTTGEIL
-93 IKGMASNLS
+93 IKGMASNLN
-102 IALSYILLGAI
+102 IALSYILLGGI

-126 LSAIAHAISN
+126 LSAIANVISN
-136 RRFLFVLSIALISC
+136 RKFIFILSIALIAC
-150 CSQNLIPIH
+150 FSQNLVPIH

-195 YVSLGVGFGLIFH
+195 YVTLGVGFGLIFH
-208 TTIMEQMRAN
+208 TTISEQMKAN
-218 GMEVSLSQIGG
+218 GMPVSLGEISS
-229 VMWIGGVAMLLGLLL
+229 VMWIGGAAMLLGLLF
-244 AIFVL
+244 AVFVL
-249 YAKPRIYAQREESAI
+249 YAKPREYAQKKECSM
-264 GEASMGWREYA
+264 GDASMGWREYA
-275 TLFGV
+275 TLFGI

-288 LTDSLALGAFAGLMC
+288 VTHSLALGAFAGLMC

-314 IDSIMEGGLKMMA
+314 IDSVMEGGLKMMA

-342 LRAGGEVQSL
+342 LRASGEVQNL
-352 VEMIADFTNHASGVD
+352 VQVVANFTHQVGDGAMNTIASN
-367 SINAASSVAS
+367 
-377 SAGQAVAGVAH
+377 
-388 LGADS
+388 
-393 SAAHTMSQLEA
+393 
-404 HSSGLDSVSPVD
+404 GLDSNATMASNPATLD
-416 SHFVSPHI
+416 SNGASL

-460 PFGISLGFSVP
+460 PFGISLGFSVS

-502 ADGQHNH
+502 MDGQHNH

-522 IPLLVAGVIGA
+522 IPLLVAGTLGA
-533 MVV
+533 MML

>member
-1 MNTKI
+1 
-6 RYNPT
+6 
-11 FHFTLNFILLLRNQM
+11 M

-34 ISVLVMS
+34 LSVLVMA

-54 IVAALVAG
+54 IIAALVAG
-62 WLSPI
+62 WLSPL
-67 PIPAEYA
+67 PLENLPLE
-74 HSSAL
+74 SL
-79 TLALHKTIATGEIL
+79 TSGTDSQTSFWQYILLKTTTTGKIL
-93 IKGMASNLS
+93 IKGMASNLN
-102 IALSYILLGAI
+102 IALSYILLGGI

-126 LSAIAHAISN
+126 LSAIANVISN
-136 RRFLFVLSIALISC
+136 RKFIFILSLALIAC
-150 CSQNLIPIH
+150 FSQNLVPIH

-195 YVSLGVGFGLIFH
+195 YVTLGVGFGLIFH
-208 TTIMEQMRAN
+208 TTISEQMKAN
-218 GMEVSLSQIGG
+218 GMPVSLGEISS
-229 VMWIGGVAMLLGLLL
+229 VMWIGGAAMLLGLLF
-244 AIFVL
+244 AVFVL
-249 YAKPRIYAQREESAI
+249 YAKPREYAQKEECSM
-264 GEASMGWREYA
+264 GDASMGWREYA
-275 TLFGV
+275 TLFGI

-288 LTDSLALGAFAGLMC
+288 VTHSLALGAFAGLMC

-314 IDSIMEGGLKMMA
+314 IDSVMEGGLKMMA

-342 LRAGGEVQSL
+342 LRASGEVQNL
-352 VEMIADFTNHASGVD
+352 VQVVANFTHQVGDGAMNTIASN
-367 SINAASSVAS
+367 
-377 SAGQAVAGVAH
+377 
-388 LGADS
+388 
-393 SAAHTMSQLEA
+393 
-404 HSSGLDSVSPVD
+404 GLDSNATMASNPATLD
-416 SHFVSPHI
+416 SNGASLWV
-424 WAKFIGASL
+424 KFIGASL

-502 ADGQHNH
+502 MDGQHNH

-522 IPLLVAGVIGA
+522 VPLLVAGVIGA
-533 MVV
+533 MIL

>member
-1 MNTKI
+1 
-6 RYNPT
+6 
-11 FHFTLNFILLLRNQM
+11 M

-34 ISVLVMS
+34 LSVLVMA

-54 IVAALVAG
+54 IIAALVAG
-62 WLSPI
+62 WLSPL
-67 PIPAEYA
+67 PLESL
-74 HSSAL
+74 SSGTDSQISL
-79 TLALHKTIATGEIL
+79 WQYFLLKTTATGEIL
-93 IKGMASNLS
+93 IKGMASNLN
-102 IALSYILLGAI
+102 IALSYILLGGI

-126 LSAIAHAISN
+126 LSAIANVISN
-136 RRFLFVLSIALISC
+136 RKFIFILSIALIAC
-150 CSQNLIPIH
+150 FSQNLVPIH

-195 YVSLGVGFGLIFH
+195 YVTLGVGFGLIFH
-208 TTIMEQMRAN
+208 TTISEQMKAN
-218 GMEVSLSQIGG
+218 GMPVSLGEISS
-229 VMWIGGVAMLLGLLL
+229 VMWIGGAAMLLGLLF
-244 AIFVL
+244 AVFVL
-249 YAKPRIYAQREESAI
+249 YAKPREYAQKEECSM
-264 GEASMGWREYA
+264 GDASMGWREYA
-275 TLFGV
+275 TLFGI

-288 LTDSLALGAFAGLMC
+288 VTHSLALGAFAGLMC
-303 MIVLRGVRWSE
+303 MIVLRGVKWSE
-314 IDSIMEGGLKMMA
+314 IDSVMEGGLKMMA

-342 LRAGGEVQSL
+342 LRASGEVQNL
-352 VEMIADFTNHASGVD
+352 VQVVANFTHQVGDGAMNTIASN
-367 SINAASSVAS
+367 
-377 SAGQAVAGVAH
+377 
-388 LGADS
+388 
-393 SAAHTMSQLEA
+393 
-404 HSSGLDSVSPVD
+404 GLDSNATMASNPATLD
-416 SHFVSPHI
+416 SNGASL

-502 ADGQHNH
+502 MDGQHNH

-522 IPLLVAGVIGA
+522 VPLLVAGVIGA
-533 MVV
+533 MML

>member
-1 MNTKI
+1 MV
-6 RYNPT
+6 
-11 FHFTLNFILLLRNQM
+11 L
-26 SLLTNAVV
+26 
-34 ISVLVMS
+34 SVLVMA

-54 IVAALVAG
+54 IIAALVAG
-62 WLSPI
+62 WLSPLPLESLSETSQI
-67 PIPAEYA
+67 SLWQYF
-74 HSSAL
+74 L
-79 TLALHKTIATGEIL
+79 LKTTTTGEIL
-93 IKGMASNLS
+93 IKGMASNLN
-102 IALSYILLGAI
+102 IALSYILLGGI

-126 LSAIAHAISN
+126 LSAIANVISN
-136 RRFLFVLSIALISC
+136 RKFIFILSLALIAC
-150 CSQNLIPIH
+150 FSQNLVPIH

-195 YVSLGVGFGLIFH
+195 YVTLGVGFGLIFH
-208 TTIMEQMRAN
+208 TTISEQMKAN
-218 GMEVSLSQIGG
+218 GMPVSLGEISS
-229 VMWIGGVAMLLGLLL
+229 VMWIGGAAMLLGLLF
-244 AIFVL
+244 AVFVL
-249 YAKPRIYAQREESAI
+249 YAKPREYAQKEECSM
-264 GEASMGWREYA
+264 GDASMGWREYA
-275 TLFGV
+275 TLFGI

-288 LTDSLALGAFAGLMC
+288 VTHSLALGAFAGLMC

-314 IDSIMEGGLKMMA
+314 IDSVMEGGLKMMA

-342 LRAGGEVQSL
+342 LRASGEVQNL
-352 VEMIADFTNHASGVD
+352 VQVVANFTHQVGD
-367 SINAASSVAS
+367 
-377 SAGQAVAGVAH
+377 
-388 LGADS
+388 GAMNTIIS
-393 SAAHTMSQLEA
+393 N
-404 HSSGLDSVSPVD
+404 GLDSNATMASNPATLD
-416 SHFVSPHI
+416 STGASL

-502 ADGQHNH
+502 MDGQHNH

-522 IPLLVAGVIGA
+522 VPLLVAGVIGA
-533 MVV
+533 MML

>member
-1 MNTKI
+1 
-6 RYNPT
+6 
-11 FHFTLNFILLLRNQM
+11 M

-34 ISVLVMS
+34 LSVLVMAL
-41 VLCVLRLN
+41 LCVLRLN

-54 IVAALVAG
+54 IIAALVAG
-62 WLSPI
+62 WLSPL
-67 PIPAEYA
+67 PLESL
-74 HSSAL
+74 SSGVDSQTSL
-79 TLALHKTIATGEIL
+79 WQYFLLKTTTTGEIL
-93 IKGMASNLS
+93 IKGMASNLN
-102 IALSYILLGAI
+102 IALSYILLGGI

-126 LSAIAHAISN
+126 LSAIANVISN
-136 RRFLFVLSIALISC
+136 RKFIFILSLAIIAC
-150 CSQNLIPIH
+150 FSQNLVPIH

-195 YVSLGVGFGLIFH
+195 YVTLGVGFGLIFH
-208 TTIMEQMRAN
+208 TTISEQMKAN
-218 GMEVSLSQIGG
+218 GMPVSLGEISS
-229 VMWIGGVAMLLGLLL
+229 VMWIGGAAMLLGLLF
-244 AIFVL
+244 AVFVL
-249 YAKPRIYAQREESAI
+249 YAKPREYAQKEECSM
-264 GEASMGWREYA
+264 GDASMGWREYA
-275 TLFGV
+275 TLFGI

-288 LTDSLALGAFAGLMC
+288 ITDSLALGAFAGLMC
-303 MIVLRGVRWSE
+303 MIVLRGVKWNE
-314 IDSIMEGGLKMMA
+314 IDSVMEGGLKMMA

-342 LRAGGEVQSL
+342 LRASGEVQNL
-352 VEMIADFTNHASGVD
+352 VQVVANFTHQVGDGAMNTIASN
-367 SINAASSVAS
+367 
-377 SAGQAVAGVAH
+377 
-388 LGADS
+388 
-393 SAAHTMSQLEA
+393 
-404 HSSGLDSVSPVD
+404 GLDSNATMASNPATLD
-416 SHFVSPHI
+416 SNGASL

-502 ADGQHNH
+502 MDGQHNH

-522 IPLLVAGVIGA
+522 VPLLVAGTLGA
-533 MVV
+533 MVL

>member
-1 MNTKI
+1 
-6 RYNPT
+6 
-11 FHFTLNFILLLRNQM
+11 M

-34 ISVLVMS
+34 LSVLVMA

-54 IVAALVAG
+54 IIAALVAG
-62 WLSPI
+62 WLSPL
-67 PIPAEYA
+67 PLESL
-74 HSSAL
+74 SSGADSQTSFWQYFL
-79 TLALHKTIATGEIL
+79 LKTTTTGEIL

-102 IALSYILLGAI
+102 IALSYILLGGI

-126 LSAIAHAISN
+126 LSAIANVISN
-136 RRFLFVLSIALISC
+136 RKFIFILSIALIAC
-150 CSQNLIPIH
+150 FSQNLVPIH

-195 YVSLGVGFGLIFH
+195 YVTLGVGFGLIFH
-208 TTIMEQMRAN
+208 TTISEQMKAN
-218 GMEVSLSQIGG
+218 GMPVSLGEISS
-229 VMWIGGVAMLLGLLL
+229 VMWIGGAAMLLGLLF
-244 AIFVL
+244 AVFVL
-249 YAKPRIYAQREESAI
+249 YAKPREYAQKEECSM
-264 GEASMGWREYA
+264 GDASMGWREYA
-275 TLFGV
+275 TLFGI

-288 LTDSLALGAFAGLMC
+288 VTHSLALGAFAGLMC

-314 IDSIMEGGLKMMA
+314 IDSVMEGGLKMMA

-342 LRAGGEVQSL
+342 LRASGEVQNL
-352 VEMIADFTNHASGVD
+352 VQVVANFTHQVGDGAMNTIASN
-367 SINAASSVAS
+367 
-377 SAGQAVAGVAH
+377 
-388 LGADS
+388 
-393 SAAHTMSQLEA
+393 
-404 HSSGLDSVSPVD
+404 GLDSNATMASNPATLD
-416 SHFVSPHI
+416 SNGASL

-502 ADGQHNH
+502 MDGQHNH

-533 MVV
+533 MML

>member
-1 MNTKI
+1 
-6 RYNPT
+6 
-11 FHFTLNFILLLRNQM
+11 M

-34 ISVLVMS
+34 LSVLVMA

-54 IVAALVAG
+54 IIAALVAG
-62 WLSPI
+62 WLSPL
-67 PIPAEYA
+67 PLESLPLESL
-74 HSSAL
+74 SSGTDSQTSL
-79 TLALHKTIATGEIL
+79 WQYFLLKTTATGEIL
-93 IKGMASNLS
+93 IKGMASNLN
-102 IALSYILLGAI
+102 IALSYILLGGI

-126 LSAIAHAISN
+126 LSAIANVISN
-136 RRFLFVLSIALISC
+136 RKFIFILSIALIAC
-150 CSQNLIPIH
+150 FSQNLVPIH

-195 YVSLGVGFGLIFH
+195 YVTLGVGFGLIFH
-208 TTIMEQMRAN
+208 TTISEQMKAN
-218 GMEVSLSQIGG
+218 GMPVSLSEISS
-229 VMWIGGVAMLLGLLL
+229 VMWIGGAAMLLGLLF
-244 AIFVL
+244 AVFVL
-249 YAKPRIYAQREESAI
+249 YAKPREYAQKEECSM
-264 GEASMGWREYA
+264 GDASMGWREYA
-275 TLFGV
+275 TLFGI

-288 LTDSLALGAFAGLMC
+288 VTHSLALGAFAGLMC

-314 IDSIMEGGLKMMA
+314 IDSVMEGGLKMMA

-342 LRAGGEVQSL
+342 LRASGEVQNL
-352 VEMIADFTNHASGVD
+352 VQVVANFTHQVGDGAMNTIASN
-367 SINAASSVAS
+367 
-377 SAGQAVAGVAH
+377 
-388 LGADS
+388 
-393 SAAHTMSQLEA
+393 
-404 HSSGLDSVSPVD
+404 GLDSNATMASNPATLDSNGVSLWV
-416 SHFVSPHI
+416 
-424 WAKFIGASL
+424 KFIGASL

-502 ADGQHNH
+502 MDGQHNH

-522 IPLLVAGVIGA
+522 VPLLVAGTLGA
-533 MVV
+533 MML

>member
-1 MNTKI
+1 
-6 RYNPT
+6 
-11 FHFTLNFILLLRNQM
+11 M

-34 ISVLVMS
+34 LSVLVMA

-54 IVAALVAG
+54 IIAALVAG
-62 WLSPI
+62 WLSPL
-67 PIPAEYA
+67 PLESL
-74 HSSAL
+74 SSGADSQTSFWQYFL
-79 TLALHKTIATGEIL
+79 LKTTTTGEIL

-102 IALSYILLGAI
+102 IALSYILLGGI

-126 LSAIAHAISN
+126 LSAIANVISN
-136 RRFLFVLSIALISC
+136 RKFIFILSIALIAC
-150 CSQNLIPIH
+150 FSQNLVPIH

-195 YVSLGVGFGLIFH
+195 YVTLGVGFGLIFH
-208 TTIMEQMRAN
+208 TTISEQMKAN
-218 GMEVSLSQIGG
+218 GMPVSLGEISS
-229 VMWIGGVAMLLGLLL
+229 VMWIGGAAMLLGLLF
-244 AIFVL
+244 AVFVL
-249 YAKPRIYAQREESAI
+249 YAKPRECAQKEECSM
-264 GEASMGWREYA
+264 GDASMGWREYA
-275 TLFGV
+275 TLFGI

-288 LTDSLALGAFAGLMC
+288 VTHSLALGAFAGLMC

-314 IDSIMEGGLKMMA
+314 IDSVMEGGLKMMA

-342 LRAGGEVQSL
+342 LRASGEVQNL
-352 VEMIADFTNHASGVD
+352 VQVVANFTHQVGDGAMNTIASN
-367 SINAASSVAS
+367 
-377 SAGQAVAGVAH
+377 
-388 LGADS
+388 
-393 SAAHTMSQLEA
+393 
-404 HSSGLDSVSPVD
+404 GLDSNATMASNPATLD
-416 SHFVSPHI
+416 SNGASL

-471 AIILLIGI
+471 VIILLIGI

-502 ADGQHNH
+502 MDGQHNH

-533 MVV
+533 MML

>member
-1 MNTKI
+1 
-6 RYNPT
+6 
-11 FHFTLNFILLLRNQM
+11 M

-34 ISVLVMS
+34 LSVLVMA

-54 IVAALVAG
+54 IIAALVAG
-62 WLSPI
+62 WLSPL
-67 PIPAEYA
+67 PLESLPLESLNETSQTSLWQYF
-74 HSSAL
+74 L
-79 TLALHKTIATGEIL
+79 LKTTATGEIL
-93 IKGMASNLS
+93 IKGMASNLN
-102 IALSYILLGAI
+102 IALSYILLGGI

-126 LSAIAHAISN
+126 LSAIANVISN
-136 RRFLFVLSIALISC
+136 RKFIFILSIALIAC
-150 CSQNLIPIH
+150 FSQNLVPIH

-195 YVSLGVGFGLIFH
+195 YVTLGVGFGLIFH
-208 TTIMEQMRAN
+208 TTIGEQMKAN
-218 GMEVSLSQIGG
+218 GMPVSLGEISS
-229 VMWIGGVAMLLGLLL
+229 VMWIGGAAMLLGLLF
-244 AIFVL
+244 AVFVL
-249 YAKPRIYAQREESAI
+249 YAKPREYAQKEECSM
-264 GEASMGWREYA
+264 GDASMGWREYA
-275 TLFGV
+275 TLFGI

-288 LTDSLALGAFAGLMC
+288 VTHSLALGAFAGLMC

-314 IDSIMEGGLKMMA
+314 IDSVMEGGLKMMA

-342 LRAGGEVQSL
+342 LRASGEVQNL
-352 VEMIADFTNHASGVD
+352 VQVVANFTHQVGDGAMNTIASN
-367 SINAASSVAS
+367 
-377 SAGQAVAGVAH
+377 
-388 LGADS
+388 
-393 SAAHTMSQLEA
+393 
-404 HSSGLDSVSPVD
+404 GLDSNATMASNPATLD
-416 SHFVSPHI
+416 SNGASL

-502 ADGQHNH
+502 MDGQHNH

-522 IPLLVAGVIGA
+522 VPLLVAGVIGA
-533 MVV
+533 MML

>member
-1 MNTKI
+1 
-6 RYNPT
+6 
-11 FHFTLNFILLLRNQM
+11 M

-34 ISVLVMS
+34 LSVLVMA

-54 IVAALVAG
+54 IIAALVAG
-62 WLSPI
+62 WLSPL
-67 PIPAEYA
+67 PLESLSETSQTSLWQYF
-74 HSSAL
+74 L
-79 TLALHKTIATGEIL
+79 LKTTTTGEIL
-93 IKGMASNLS
+93 IKGMASNLN
-102 IALSYILLGAI
+102 IALSYILLGGI

-126 LSAIAHAISN
+126 LSAIANVISN
-136 RRFLFVLSIALISC
+136 RKFIFILSIALIAC
-150 CSQNLIPIH
+150 FSQNLVPIH

-195 YVSLGVGFGLIFH
+195 YVTLGVGFGLIFH
-208 TTIMEQMRAN
+208 TTISEQMKAN
-218 GMEVSLSQIGG
+218 GMPVSLSEISS
-229 VMWIGGVAMLLGLLL
+229 VMWIGGAAMLLGLLF
-244 AIFVL
+244 AVFVL
-249 YAKPRIYAQREESAI
+249 YAKPREYAQKEECSM
-264 GEASMGWREYA
+264 GDASMGWREYA
-275 TLFGV
+275 TLLGI

-288 LTDSLALGAFAGLMC
+288 VTHSLALGAFAGLMC

-314 IDSIMEGGLKMMA
+314 IDSVMEGGLKMMA

-342 LRAGGEVQSL
+342 LRASGEVQNL
-352 VEMIADFTNHASGVD
+352 VQVVANFTHQVGDGAMNTIASN
-367 SINAASSVAS
+367 
-377 SAGQAVAGVAH
+377 
-388 LGADS
+388 
-393 SAAHTMSQLEA
+393 
-404 HSSGLDSVSPVD
+404 GLDSNATMASNPATLD
-416 SHFVSPHI
+416 SNGASL

-502 ADGQHNH
+502 MDGQHNH

-522 IPLLVAGVIGA
+522 VPLLVAGVIGA
-533 MVV
+533 MML

>member
-1 MNTKI
+1 
-6 RYNPT
+6 
-11 FHFTLNFILLLRNQM
+11 M

-34 ISVLVMS
+34 LSVLVMA

-54 IVAALVAG
+54 IIAALVAG
-62 WLSPI
+62 WLSPL
-67 PIPAEYA
+67 PLESL
-74 HSSAL
+74 SSGADSQTSL
-79 TLALHKTIATGEIL
+79 WQYFLLKTTATGEIL
-93 IKGMASNLS
+93 IKGMASNLN
-102 IALSYILLGAI
+102 IALSYILLGGI

-126 LSAIAHAISN
+126 LSAIANVISN
-136 RRFLFVLSIALISC
+136 RKFIFILSIALIAC
-150 CSQNLIPIH
+150 FSQNLVPIH

-195 YVSLGVGFGLIFH
+195 YVTLGVGFGLIFH
-208 TTIMEQMRAN
+208 TTISEQMKAN
-218 GMEVSLSQIGG
+218 GMPVSLSEISS
-229 VMWIGGVAMLLGLLL
+229 VMWIGGAAMLLGLLF
-244 AIFVL
+244 AVFVL
-249 YAKPRIYAQREESAI
+249 YAKPREYAQKEECSM
-264 GEASMGWREYA
+264 GDASMGWREYA
-275 TLFGV
+275 TLFGI

-288 LTDSLALGAFAGLMC
+288 VTHSLALGAFAGLMC
-303 MIVLRGVRWSE
+303 MIVLRGVKWNE
-314 IDSIMEGGLKMMA
+314 IDSVMEGGLKMMA

-342 LRAGGEVQSL
+342 LRASGEVQNL
-352 VEMIADFTNHASGVD
+352 VQVVADFTHQSGAGAMNTIAS
-367 SINAASSVAS
+367 N
-377 SAGQAVAGVAH
+377 
-388 LGADS
+388 
-393 SAAHTMSQLEA
+393 
-404 HSSGLDSVSPVD
+404 GLDSNATMASNPATLD
-416 SHFVSPHI
+416 SNGASL

-502 ADGQHNH
+502 MDGQHNH

-522 IPLLVAGVIGA
+522 IPLLVAGTLGA
-533 MVV
+533 MML

>member
-1 MNTKI
+1 
-6 RYNPT
+6 
-11 FHFTLNFILLLRNQM
+11 M

-34 ISVLVMS
+34 LSVLVMA

-54 IVAALVAG
+54 IIAALVAG
-62 WLSPI
+62 WLSPL
-67 PIPAEYA
+67 PLENLPLESL
-74 HSSAL
+74 SSGTDSQTSL
-79 TLALHKTIATGEIL
+79 WQYFLLKTTATGEIL
-93 IKGMASNLS
+93 IKGMASNLN
-102 IALSYILLGAI
+102 IALSYILLGGI

-126 LSAIAHAISN
+126 LSAIANVISN
-136 RRFLFVLSIALISC
+136 RKFIFILSIALIAC
-150 CSQNLIPIH
+150 FSQNLVPIH

-195 YVSLGVGFGLIFH
+195 YVTLGVGFGLIFH
-208 TTIMEQMRAN
+208 TTISEQMKAN
-218 GMEVSLSQIGG
+218 GMPVSLSEISS
-229 VMWIGGVAMLLGLLL
+229 VMWIGGAAMLLGLLF
-244 AIFVL
+244 AVFVL
-249 YAKPRIYAQREESAI
+249 YAKPREYAQKEECSM
-264 GEASMGWREYA
+264 GDASMGWREYA
-275 TLFGV
+275 TLFGI

-288 LTDSLALGAFAGLMC
+288 VTHSLALGAFAGLMC
-303 MIVLRGVRWSE
+303 MIVLRGVKWSE
-314 IDSIMEGGLKMMA
+314 IDSVMEGGLKMMA

-342 LRAGGEVQSL
+342 LRASGEVQNL
-352 VEMIADFTNHASGVD
+352 VQVVANFTHQVGDGAMNTIASN
-367 SINAASSVAS
+367 
-377 SAGQAVAGVAH
+377 
-388 LGADS
+388 
-393 SAAHTMSQLEA
+393 
-404 HSSGLDSVSPVD
+404 GLDSNAVMASNPATLD
-416 SHFVSPHI
+416 SNGASL

-502 ADGQHNH
+502 MDGQHNH

-522 IPLLVAGVIGA
+522 VPLLVAGVIGA
-533 MVV
+533 MML

>member
-1 MNTKI
+1 
-6 RYNPT
+6 
-11 FHFTLNFILLLRNQM
+11 M

-34 ISVLVMS
+34 LSVLVMA

-54 IVAALVAG
+54 IIAALVAG
-62 WLSPI
+62 WLSPL
-67 PIPAEYA
+67 PLESLPLESL
-74 HSSAL
+74 SSGTDSQTSL
-79 TLALHKTIATGEIL
+79 WQYFLLKTTATGEIL
-93 IKGMASNLS
+93 IKGMASNLN
-102 IALSYILLGAI
+102 IALSYILLGGI

-126 LSAIAHAISN
+126 LSAIANVISN
-136 RRFLFVLSIALISC
+136 RKFIFILSIALIAC
-150 CSQNLIPIH
+150 FSQNLVPIH

-169 LLSLMNRLKIDRRAV
+169 LLSLMNRLKVDRRAV

-195 YVSLGVGFGLIFH
+195 YVTLGVGFGLIFH
-208 TTIMEQMRAN
+208 TTISEQMKAN
-218 GMEVSLSQIGG
+218 GMPVSLSEISS
-229 VMWIGGVAMLLGLLL
+229 VMWIGGAAMLLGLLF
-244 AIFVL
+244 AVFVL
-249 YAKPRIYAQREESAI
+249 YAKPREYAQKEECSM
-264 GEASMGWREYA
+264 GDASMGWREYA
-275 TLFGV
+275 TLFGI

-288 LTDSLALGAFAGLMC
+288 VTHSLALGAFAGLMC

-314 IDSIMEGGLKMMA
+314 IDSVMEGGLKMMA

-342 LRAGGEVQSL
+342 LRASGEVQNL
-352 VEMIADFTNHASGVD
+352 VQVVANFTHQVGDGAMNTIASN
-367 SINAASSVAS
+367 
-377 SAGQAVAGVAH
+377 
-388 LGADS
+388 
-393 SAAHTMSQLEA
+393 
-404 HSSGLDSVSPVD
+404 GLDSNATMASNPATLD
-416 SHFVSPHI
+416 STGASL

-502 ADGQHNH
+502 MDGQHNH

-522 IPLLVAGVIGA
+522 VPLLVAGTLGA
-533 MVV
+533 MIL

>member
-1 MNTKI
+1 
-6 RYNPT
+6 
-11 FHFTLNFILLLRNQM
+11 M

-34 ISVLVMS
+34 LSVLVMA

-54 IVAALVAG
+54 IIAALVAG
-62 WLSPI
+62 WLSPL
-67 PIPAEYA
+67 PLENLPLESL
-74 HSSAL
+74 SSGTDSQTSL
-79 TLALHKTIATGEIL
+79 WQYFLLKTTATGEIL
-93 IKGMASNLS
+93 IKGMASNLN
-102 IALSYILLGAI
+102 IALSYILLGGI

-126 LSAIAHAISN
+126 LSAIANVISN
-136 RRFLFVLSIALISC
+136 RKFIFILSIALIAC
-150 CSQNLIPIH
+150 FSQNLVPIH

-195 YVSLGVGFGLIFH
+195 YVTLGVGFGLIFH
-208 TTIMEQMRAN
+208 TTISEQMKAN
-218 GMEVSLSQIGG
+218 GMPVSLGEISS
-229 VMWIGGVAMLLGLLL
+229 VMWIGGAAMLLGLLF
-244 AIFVL
+244 AVFVL
-249 YAKPRIYAQREESAI
+249 YAKPREYAQKEECSM
-264 GEASMGWREYA
+264 GDASMGWREYA
-275 TLFGV
+275 TLFGI

-288 LTDSLALGAFAGLMC
+288 VTHSLALGAFAGLMC
-303 MIVLRGVRWSE
+303 MIVLRGVKWNE
-314 IDSIMEGGLKMMA
+314 IDSVMEGGLKMMA

-342 LRAGGEVQSL
+342 LRASGEVQNL
-352 VEMIADFTNHASGVD
+352 VQVVANFTHQVGDGAMNTIASN
-367 SINAASSVAS
+367 
-377 SAGQAVAGVAH
+377 
-388 LGADS
+388 
-393 SAAHTMSQLEA
+393 
-404 HSSGLDSVSPVD
+404 GLDSNATMASNPATLD
-416 SHFVSPHI
+416 SNGASL

-502 ADGQHNH
+502 MDGQHNH

-533 MVV
+533 MML